1 MEVTFHSL
9 DLFINYG
16 NLFIPCFSDNLG
28 SENLEF
34 SQTISK
40 WYCFSLV
47 TFLCRLYQWYNE
59 KLFVNHSQDWKVLHV
74 C

>member
-28 SENLEF
+28 SENLGF
-34 SQTISK
+34 SQTISN

-47 TFLCRLYQWYNE
+47 TFLCTLYQ
-59 KLFVNHSQDWKVLHV
+59 
-74 C
+74 